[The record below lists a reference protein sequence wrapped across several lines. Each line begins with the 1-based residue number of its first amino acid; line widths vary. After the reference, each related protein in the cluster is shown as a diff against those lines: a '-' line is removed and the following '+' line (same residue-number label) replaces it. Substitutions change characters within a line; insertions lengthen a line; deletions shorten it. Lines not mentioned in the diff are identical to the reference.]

1 MARGIRGRTVRLLWW
16 NLAGRAAKS
25 ERQLERML
33 SLRRR
38 PDVIAFSEV
47 SQAVAGSLGARLV
60 CAGYEIAEPSGDV
73 EPSQRRVVIASK
85 LGLKA
90 IGTERFAVP
99 DDHPIVNGR
108 GYRVWP
114 RAVCS
119 VEVRLG
125 EVPIEVH
132 AVHIPN
138 GAQYAWHKFD
148 HLWAV
153 RYGME
158 RTKVPAILCGDFN
171 APYREDAQ
179 GIITN
184 GQGPDRKIW
193 RTSPGRRYPP
203 ERQWDGEQVDAAERA
218 VLEGLRDAAGMEDA
232 FRIRHPRAL
241 EATWRKSRLDHVFS
255 SRELRP
261 GRCRHIHSWREEG
274 LSDHSALDATFEF
287 HRPA

>member
-1 MARGIRGRTVRLLWW
+1 MAREIRERSIRLLWW

-38 PDVIAFSEV
+38 PDVIALSEV
-47 SQAVAGSLGARLV
+47 NHAVASAIGAHLDH
-60 CAGYEIAEPSGDV
+60 AGYEIAEPPRAV

-90 IGTERFAVP
+90 IGTERFVIP
-99 DDHPIVNGR
+99 DDHPIVGAR

-125 EVPIEVH
+125 EVPVEVH

-148 HLWAV
+148 HFWAV

-158 RTKVPAILCGDFN
+158 RTKMPAILCGDFN
-171 APYREDAQ
+171 APYREDAE

-184 GQGPDRKIW
+184 GQGLDRRIW

-203 ERQWDGEQVDAAERA
+203 ERPWDGEQVDAAERA
-218 VLEGLRDAAGMEDA
+218 ILEELPDAAGMDDA
-232 FRIRHPRAL
+232 FRILHPCAL
-241 EATWRKSRLDHVFS
+241 EATWRQSRLDHVFS
-255 SRELRP
+255 SRELQP
-261 GRCRHIHSWREEG
+261 VRCRHIHSWREEG
-274 LSDHSALDATFEF
+274 LSDHSAVDATFEL
-287 HRPA
+287 HPPA